1 MNEEQRKAARNAWR
15 ERKVNAGIFAF
26 RGAGKVWVGASPTL
40 EAAQNRLR
48 FTLRGGAHRAKGL
61 AGAWQAAQ
69 GAGFTFEVLERLDP
83 DLSEMARGD
92 ALKSRAAAWCAWL
105 GAVPL

>member
-1 MNEEQRKAARNAWR
+1 VNEEQRKAARNAWR

-26 RGAGKVWVGASPTL
+26 RGA
-40 EAAQNRLR
+40 
-48 FTLRGGAHRAKGL
+48 HRAKGL
-61 AGAWQAAQ
+61 AEAWQAAQ

-83 DLSEMARGD
+83 ELSDMARGD
-92 ALKSRAAAWCAWL
+92 ALKTRAAAWCARL